1 MEPERKIEKL
11 LRAFAKKRRADAG
24 EAFKLH
30 PATRRLLQDAVARQ
44 APRPGDAGWLLKFLG
59 GLRPGFVMVAGFAV
73 LVFMGAA
80 LLLPGLSKA
89 KNRAQMA
96 SAMGNL
102 KQIGMATRQF
112 AEDNRDQLP
121 ESLAE
126 IARVT
131 GTNQLFDPASGQ
143 PFVYVAGGRSVGS
156 LRSDSVLAYSPA
168 DSKSRAVLFADG
180 HVEAVNRTRFSEI
193 TNRGLIQLASADAS
207 ARRELATTPAAT
219 PMLAASEYGAAK
231 ALEPATPAS
240 NFPRLEKN
248 KSTAD
253 GLRQKEMTGVPAAG
267 AVATTVPGDPEAKS
281 DRVATASGLFF
292 NANGAATN
300 VPPGQ
305 AGNTQT
311 FVSNGGKNSLQ
322 QVFKNAAVASK
333 VAPVLANFQFNQS
346 GTAISVVDND
356 GSVYRG
362 YLMAGETPTEKL
374 LDAAKKSPGVQDKD
388 AAAKSQGGAAQNYFF
403 RVAGTNRSL
412 NQNVVFTGNV
422 LALTNPVALAEQN
435 RRGGFGG
442 GSGGGNLQL
451 SDGNASPSQLGIFS
465 NSRIQGTAVINT
477 TNSIEINAVPA
488 AP

>member
-1 MEPERKIEKL
+1 MQPERKIEKL
-11 LRAFAKKRRADAG
+11 LRAFAKKRRDDAG
-24 EAFKLH
+24 DAFKLH
-30 PATRRLLQDAVARQ
+30 PATRRLLQDAAARQ
-44 APRPGDAGWLLKFLG
+44 ARTPTETGWLLRLLV
-59 GLRPGFVMVAGFAV
+59 GLRPGWVMVAGFAV
-73 LVFMGAA
+73 LVFTGAA

-102 KQIGMATRQF
+102 KQIGQATREF
-112 AEDNRDQLP
+112 ADENQQRLP
-121 ESLAE
+121 ESLAK
-126 IARVT
+126 IAPAI
-131 GTNQLFDPASGQ
+131 GTNQLNDPASGE
-143 PFVYVAGGRSVGS
+143 PFVYVAGGRTVGS

-193 TNRGLIQLASADAS
+193 TNRGLIQLASADAP
-207 ARRELATTPAAT
+207 ARRELATAPAAA
-219 PMLAASEYGAAK
+219 PMLATSEYGAAK
-231 ALEPATPAS
+231 ALESAAPAS
-240 NFPRLEKN
+240 NFPQLEKN

-253 GLRQKEMTGVPAAG
+253 DVRQKEMTGAPAAG
-267 AVATTVPGDPEAKS
+267 AVATTVPGDREAKS

-305 AGNTQT
+305 AGSAQS
-311 FVSNGGKNSLQ
+311 FVSNAGNYGLQ
-322 QVFKNAAVASK
+322 QVFKNAAASAK

-346 GTAISVVDND
+346 GTAISVVDGD

-362 YLMAGETPTEKL
+362 YLLADQHTQQS

-388 AAAKSQGGAAQNYFF
+388 ATAKNQGGAAQNYFF

-422 LALTNPVALAEQN
+422 LALTNPLALAGQN
-435 RRGGFGG
+435 RLGGGGG

-451 SDGNASPSQLGIFS
+451 SDGNAAQSQLGVFS
-465 NSRIQGTAVINT
+465 NSRIAGRAVINN
-477 TNSIEINAVPA
+477 TNAIEINALPAVP
-488 AP
+488 